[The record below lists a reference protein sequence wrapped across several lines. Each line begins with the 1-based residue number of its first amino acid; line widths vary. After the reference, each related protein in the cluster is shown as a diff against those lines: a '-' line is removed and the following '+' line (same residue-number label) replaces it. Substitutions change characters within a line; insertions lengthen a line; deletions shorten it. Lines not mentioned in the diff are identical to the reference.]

1 MSLRPVRRARPALSG
16 GRTHA
21 ALHRSD
27 QGPRGAHPR
36 RRSNAN
42 RHHRPSDLRKRFY
55 PGLAAA
61 AGIELG
67 HGRLRW
73 LPEFRYTRW
82 TANIAGP
89 SGPLRFNPNQA
100 EFLLGLRF

>member
-1 MSLRPVRRARPALSG
+1 MGIDFNICEIFDIAKELEKNRAV
-16 GRTHA
+16 
-21 ALHRSD
+21 
-27 QGPRGAHPR
+27 
-36 RRSNAN
+36 
-42 RHHRPSDLRKRFY
+42 FY

-67 HGRLRW
+67 HGKLRW

-100 EFLLGLRF
+100 EFLLGLRL